1 MKKLYVILEK
11 IRSAVQSFFGWLL
24 SVLFNF
30 MTDNLTPFTL
40 DEDIEYKKVKVS
52 RIVKI
57 PKKQNNKQ
65 LHKSIIDYGYD
76 PNKFSYITLDSDNNI
91 IDGRKRLSLLKTIH
105 GNYLKLDIKMITF
118 NHKKKILLARK
129 DLLLGFLI
137 VTLIITIITLIIL

>member
-65 LHKSIIDYGYD
+65 LHKSIID
-76 PNKFSYITLDSDNNI
+76 SDNNI

>member
-1 MKKLYVILEK
+1 M
-11 IRSAVQSFFGWLL
+11 
-24 SVLFNF
+24 
-30 MTDNLTPFTL
+30 